1 MDNTRCTEKREAAGP
16 VFAAS
21 NKSFLDGVDRL
32 AFAVSGN
39 GVQLKL
45 SGGGRTRINES
56 RCFGFHGD
64 MLYPDDEIA
73 GGSVLAR
80 MN

>member
-1 MDNTRCTEKREAAGP
+1 MDNERCTEKREAAGP

-39 GVQLKL
+39 GVQLRL
-45 SGGGRTRINES
+45 SYGGRTLVNES
-56 RCFGFHGD
+56 RGFGFHGD
-64 MLYPDDEIA
+64 MLYWGNETA
-73 GGSVLAR
+73 GGSALAR
-80 MN
+80 VN

>member
-1 MDNTRCTEKREAAGP
+1 MNGQRTVHGEKGSRRAC
-16 VFAAS
+16 FRS
-21 NKSFLDGVDRL
+21 LKSISMALL
-32 AFAVSGN
+32 AISGN
-39 GVQLKL
+39 EVQLRL
-45 SGGGRTRINES
+45 SYGGRTRINES

-73 GGSVLAR
+73 GGSVLTR

>member
-1 MDNTRCTEKREAAGP
+1 M
-16 VFAAS
+16 
-21 NKSFLDGVDRL
+21 
-32 AFAVSGN
+32 SGN

-45 SGGGRTRINES
+45 SYGGRTRINES

-73 GGSVLAR
+73 GGSALAR

>member
-1 MDNTRCTEKREAAGP
+1 MDNKRCTEKREAAGP

-21 NKSFLDGVDRL
+21 KSISMALL
-32 AFAVSGN
+32 AISGN
-39 GVQLKL
+39 EVQLRL
-45 SGGGRTRINES
+45 SYGGRTLINES

>member
-1 MDNTRCTEKREAAGP
+1 MNGQRTVHGEKGSRRAC
-16 VFAAS
+16 FCS
-21 NKSFLDGVDRL
+21 LKSISMALL
-32 AFAVSGN
+32 AISGN
-39 GVQLKL
+39 EVQLRL

-73 GGSVLAR
+73 GGSVLTR

>member
-1 MDNTRCTEKREAAGP
+1 M
-16 VFAAS
+16 S

-39 GVQLKL
+39 GVHLKL

-73 GGSVLAR
+73 GGSVLTR